1 MDYIHTPVR
10 RCCNYVAATNCRYF
24 SLFFIIGDPNLLLSV
39 VIPLLNEE
47 ENIPLLYEELKEV
60 LGSLKEEHEIIFI
73 DDGSTD
79 RSLDLL
85 RDIQRKDRHVVV
97 VNFRKNFGQT
107 AAMAAGFD
115 YASGD
120 VIITMD
126 ADLQNDPRDIPQ
138 LLEQIKAGNDVV
150 TGWRYDRKDAF
161 INRRLPS
168 IIANK
173 IISKTTGVN
182 LHDYGCTLKAFR
194 REVIKNVK
202 LYGEMHRFIP
212 AIASGMGI
220 DFTEVK
226 VNHRARRFGS
236 SKYGISR
243 TIRVV
248 LDLMTVKFLLS
259 YSTRPIQVFG
269 LLGVISGGLGF
280 LIALVMTFQ
289 RQFFGV
295 PLSDRPLL
303 FLAVLLIFIGIQ
315 FVSLGL
321 VAELQAR
328 TYHES
333 QNKPIYHVKN
343 IYQTE
348 APETVVRE
356 SDDHK

>member
-1 MDYIHTPVR
+1 MLI
-10 RCCNYVAATNCRYF
+10 
-24 SLFFIIGDPNLLLSV
+24 SI

-47 ENIPLLYEELKEV
+47 ENIPLLYEELHDV
-60 LGSLKEEHEIIFI
+60 MQSIDEEYELLFV
-73 DDGSTD
+73 DDGSNDKSLTLLKELQQKDD
-79 RSLDLL
+79 R
-85 RDIQRKDRHVVV
+85 VVV
-97 VNFRKNFGQT
+97 VSFRKNFGQT

-115 YASGD
+115 YAEGD

-126 ADLQNDPRDIPQ
+126 ADLQNDPHDIP
-138 LLEQIKAGNDVV
+138 LLLSKIDAGYDVV

-194 REVIKNVK
+194 KEVIKNVR

-226 VNHRARRFGS
+226 VNHRPRRFGT

-243 TIRVV
+243 TIKVI
-248 LDLMTVKFLLS
+248 LDLLTVKFLLS
-259 YSTRPIQVFG
+259 YATRPIQVFG
-269 LLGVISGGLGF
+269 LMGVLSGGLGF
-280 LIALVMTFQ
+280 VIALTMTIQ
-289 RQFFGV
+289 RQLFGI
-295 PLSDRPLL
+295 PLADRPLL

-315 FVSLGL
+315 FISLGL
-321 VAELQAR
+321 IAELQAR

-333 QNKPIYHVKN
+333 QSKPVYFVKN
-343 IYQTE
+343 VYRAQQTV
-348 APETVVRE
+348 A
-356 SDDHK
+356 SNS

>member
-1 MDYIHTPVR
+1 M
-10 RCCNYVAATNCRYF
+10 
-24 SLFFIIGDPNLLLSV
+24 LLSV

-47 ENIPLLYEELKEV
+47 ENIPLLYEELKDV
-60 LGSLKEEHEIIFI
+60 LDALDDEHEILFI
-73 DDGSTD
+73 DDGSSD
-79 RSLDLL
+79 QSLKLL
-85 RDIQRKDRHVVV
+85 RNLQNNDSHVMII
-97 VNFRKNFGQT
+97 NFRKNFGQT

-115 YASGD
+115 YARGD

-126 ADLQNDPRDIPQ
+126 ADLQNDPKDIPR
-138 LLEQIKAGNDVV
+138 LLEQIVAGNDVV
-150 TGWRYDRKDAF
+150 TGWRFDRKDAF

-173 IISKTTGVN
+173 IISKVTGVN

-194 REVIKNVK
+194 KEVIKSVK

-226 VNHRARRFGS
+226 VNHRARRFGA

-269 LLGVISGGLGF
+269 LMGIVSGGIGF
-280 LIALVMTFQ
+280 LIALIMTFQ
-289 RQFFGV
+289 RQFMGV
-295 PLSDRPLL
+295 PLSDRPML
-303 FLAVLLIFIGIQ
+303 FLAVLLIFVGIQ
-315 FVSLGL
+315 FISLGL
-321 VAELQAR
+321 IAELQAR

-333 QNKPIYHVKN
+333 QNKPVYHIKKVYRSKN
-343 IYQTE
+343 
-348 APETVVRE
+348 ETPGSSETDGR
-356 SDDHK
+356 S

>member
-1 MDYIHTPVR
+1 M
-10 RCCNYVAATNCRYF
+10 
-24 SLFFIIGDPNLLLSV
+24 LLSV

-47 ENIPLLYEELKEV
+47 ENIPILYQELMEV
-60 LGSLKEEHEIIFI
+60 LGNIEDEYEIVFI

-79 RSLDLL
+79 RSLELL
-85 RDIQRKDRHVVV
+85 RTIQGKDSHVVV
-97 VNFRKNFGQT
+97 VSFRKNFGQT

-115 YASGD
+115 YATGD

-126 ADLQNDPRDIPQ
+126 ADLQNDPKDIP
-138 LLEQIKAGNDVV
+138 LLLDQIKAGNDVV

-194 REVIKNVK
+194 RVVIKNVK

-269 LLGVISGGLGF
+269 LMGVVSGGMGF
-280 LIALVMTFQ
+280 LIALIMTVQ

-315 FVSLGL
+315 FISLGL
-321 VAELQAR
+321 IAELQAR

-333 QNKPIYHVKN
+333 QNKPVYHIKKV
-343 IYQTE
+343 YRTE
-348 APETVVRE
+348 GKETGGRE
-356 SDDHK
+356 SDDRS

>member
-1 MDYIHTPVR
+1 MVKIKKSDLKIL
-10 RCCNYVAATNCRYF
+10 C
-24 SLFFIIGDPNLLLSV
+24 GDIAVLLSI

-47 ENIPLLYEELKEV
+47 ENIPLLYQELNEV
-60 LGSLKEEHEIIFI
+60 LSAIDHEYEILFI

-79 RSLDLL
+79 RSLELL
-85 RDIQRKDRHVVV
+85 KEIQEKDSHVVV
-97 VNFRKNFGQT
+97 VSFRKNFGQT

-115 YASGD
+115 YAGGD

-126 ADLQNDPRDIPQ
+126 ADLQNDPHDIPK
-138 LLEQIKAGNDVV
+138 LLVEIEAGNDVV

-161 INRRLPS
+161 LNRRLPS

-182 LHDYGCTLKAFR
+182 LHDYGCTLKAFKK
-194 REVIKNVK
+194 EVIKNVR

-226 VNHRARRFGS
+226 VNHRPRRFGS

-243 TIRVV
+243 TIRVI

-259 YSTRPIQVFG
+259 YATRPIQVFG
-269 LLGVISGGLGF
+269 LMGVLCGGIGF
-280 LIALVMTFQ
+280 LIALIMTIQ
-289 RQFFGV
+289 RQFMGV
-295 PLSDRPLL
+295 PLADRPLL

-321 VAELQAR
+321 IAELQAR

-333 QNKPIYHVKN
+333 QSKPVYFVKHVFGSGE
-343 IYQTE
+343 Q
-348 APETVVRE
+348 
-356 SDDHK
+356 

>member
-1 MDYIHTPVR
+1 MLV
-10 RCCNYVAATNCRYF
+10 
-24 SLFFIIGDPNLLLSV
+24 SV

-47 ENIPLLYEELKEV
+47 ENIPLLYEELKQV
-60 LGSLKEEHEIIFI
+60 LVALEDDHEILFI

-79 RSLDLL
+79 RSLELL
-85 RDIQRKDRHVVV
+85 RNLQEQDKKVVV

-115 YASGD
+115 YALGD

-126 ADLQNDPRDIPQ
+126 ADLQNDPRDIPR

-194 REVIKNVK
+194 KEVIKSVK

-243 TIRVV
+243 TIRVI

-269 LLGVISGGLGF
+269 LMGVVCGGLGF
-280 LIALVMTFQ
+280 LIAMIMTFQ
-289 RQFFGV
+289 RQFMGV
-295 PLSDRPLL
+295 PLSDRPML

-315 FVSLGL
+315 FISLGL
-321 VAELQAR
+321 IAELQAR

-333 QNKPIYHVKN
+333 QNKPVYHIKKV
-343 IYQTE
+343 YR
-348 APETVVRE
+348 ADSETLGGKETDGR
-356 SDDHK
+356 S

>member
-1 MDYIHTPVR
+1 MLI
-10 RCCNYVAATNCRYF
+10 
-24 SLFFIIGDPNLLLSV
+24 SI

-47 ENIPLLYEELKEV
+47 ENIPYLYDELNEV
-60 LGSLKEEHEIIFI
+60 MGAIDADYELIFI
-73 DDGSTD
+73 NDGSTD
-79 RSLDLL
+79 KSLDALKVL
-85 RDIQRKDRHVVV
+85 QKKDEHVVV

-115 YASGD
+115 YALGD

-126 ADLQNDPRDIPQ
+126 ADLQNDPRDIPL
-138 LLEQIKAGNDVV
+138 LLEKIKEGNDVV

-194 REVIKNVK
+194 REIIKNVK

-226 VNHRARRFGS
+226 VNHRARRFGTT
-236 SKYGISR
+236 KYGISR

-248 LDLMTVKFLLS
+248 LDLLTVKFLLS

-269 LLGVISGGLGF
+269 LMGIISGGIGF
-280 LIALVMTFQ
+280 LIALIMTFQ
-289 RQFFGV
+289 RQFMGV

-303 FLAVLLIFIGIQ
+303 FLAVLLIFVGIQ
-315 FVSLGL
+315 FISLGL
-321 VAELQAR
+321 IAELQAR

-333 QNKPIYHVKN
+333 QNKPVYYVKS
-343 IYQTE
+343 IFRSDPPTKE
-348 APETVVRE
+348 PEKEV
-356 SDDHK
+356 DADC

>member
-1 MDYIHTPVR
+1 LKLVALSIH
-10 RCCNYVAATNCRYF
+10 YF
-24 SLFFIIGDPNLLLSV
+24 GDFTVLLSI

-47 ENIPLLYEELKEV
+47 ENIPLLYQELKEV
-60 LGSLKEEHEIIFI
+60 LDPLENEYEILFI

-79 RSLDLL
+79 RSLECLCDLQKQ
-85 RDIQRKDRHVVV
+85 DSHVVV
-97 VNFRKNFGQT
+97 VNFRRNFGQT

-115 YASGD
+115 YAQGD

-126 ADLQNDPRDIPQ
+126 ADLQNDPKDIP
-138 LLEQIKAGNDVV
+138 LLLDKIKAGNDIV
-150 TGWRYDRKDAF
+150 TGWRFDRKDTF

-173 IISKTTGVN
+173 IISKVTGVN

-194 REVIKNVK
+194 KEVIKSVK

-236 SKYGISR
+236 SKVGISR
-243 TIRVV
+243 TIRVI

-269 LLGVISGGLGF
+269 LMGVVSGGIGF
-280 LIALVMTFQ
+280 LIALIMTFQ
-289 RQFFGV
+289 RQFMGV

-303 FLAVLLIFIGIQ
+303 FLAVLLIFVGIQ
-315 FVSLGL
+315 FISLGL
-321 VAELQAR
+321 IAELQAR

-333 QNKPIYHVKN
+333 QNKPVYHVKKVFRTDS
-343 IYQTE
+343 IT
-348 APETVVRE
+348 PEGIETDGR
-356 SDDHK
+356 S

>member
-1 MDYIHTPVR
+1 MVKIKKSDLKIL
-10 RCCNYVAATNCRYF
+10 C
-24 SLFFIIGDPNLLLSV
+24 GDIAVLLSI

-47 ENIPLLYEELKEV
+47 ENIPLLYQELNEV
-60 LGSLKEEHEIIFI
+60 LSAIDHEYEILFI

-79 RSLDLL
+79 RSLELL
-85 RDIQRKDRHVVV
+85 KEIQEKDSHVVV
-97 VNFRKNFGQT
+97 VSFRKNFGQT

-115 YASGD
+115 YAGGD

-126 ADLQNDPRDIPQ
+126 ADLQNDPHDIPK
-138 LLEQIKAGNDVV
+138 LLVEIEAGNDVV

-161 INRRLPS
+161 LNRRLPS

-182 LHDYGCTLKAFR
+182 LHDYGCTLKAFKK
-194 REVIKNVK
+194 EVIKNVR

-226 VNHRARRFGS
+226 VNHRPRRFGS

-243 TIRVV
+243 TIRVI

-259 YSTRPIQVFG
+259 YATRPIQVFG
-269 LLGVISGGLGF
+269 LMGVLCGGIGF
-280 LIALVMTFQ
+280 LIALIMTIQ
-289 RQFFGV
+289 RQFMGV
-295 PLSDRPLL
+295 PLADRPLL

-321 VAELQAR
+321 IAELQAR

-333 QNKPIYHVKN
+333 QSKPVYFVKHVFGSEQENGK
-343 IYQTE
+343 Q
-348 APETVVRE
+348 
-356 SDDHK
+356 